1 MNESAFKLKQVKLK
15 DLLLLL
21 SAPMVLLM
29 GQKAA
34 EAQLLFPPEPVTIPV
49 PAPPVAQPT
58 PAANNSND
66 YILGVGDRL
75 QIDIFNVPEYS
86 GEQGRHQ
93 VSVDGA
99 LNLPLIGRVA
109 VQGMTLEQVSDT
121 LKQQYGEYL
130 QRPLITLTLLSAR
143 PLQIAVAGEV
153 KRPGAYTL
161 PASATPNT
169 TANMGITEA
178 SLKPPTLTRVIQMAG
193 GVTALA
199 DVRQVKIRR
208 SQAGGREQVL
218 DINLWELL
226 QSGDLQ
232 QDIPLRDGDTV
243 YVPTVTELDRVEA
256 PQLAAAN
263 FASSTR
269 QPINIAVIGEV
280 KRPGTHIL
288 EAEATPLADN
298 TENATASGALPE
310 STGVFT
316 VTKALKAAGGITAI
330 ANIREIEVRRVSR
343 TGTEQVISVNLWAL
357 LQQGD
362 VSQDVMLQQGD
373 TIVVPVA
380 KNADLADSSE
390 DVAIASFSPDNIT
403 VSVIGEVIT
412 PGQVN
417 LPPNTSLNQALL
429 AAGGMNEAR
438 ADEEE
443 VELIRLHPNGSISR
457 QTIAVNF
464 SEEISEQSNPMLRHN
479 DVIIVGRSGGA
490 AFRDGLGSVLGA
502 INPLNGVFGIL
513 RFMDIFN

>member
-1 MNESAFKLKQVKLK
+1 MKLK
-15 DLLLLL
+15 DLLLLF
-21 SAPMVLLM
+21 SAPIILLT
-29 GQKAA
+29 GVKQATS
-34 EAQLLFPPEPVTIPV
+34 QLLPPPPESVTIPV
-49 PAPPVAQPT
+49 PAPPMAQPLPT
-58 PAANNSND
+58 PMSDNPNN

-93 VSVDGA
+93 VSVDGS

-109 VQGMTLEQVSDT
+109 VGGMTLEQVTDT
-121 LKQQYGEYL
+121 LTTKYGEYL
-130 QRPLITLTLLSAR
+130 QRPLITLTMISAR

-161 PASATPNT
+161 AASATPNN
-169 TANMGITEA
+169 ANNMGMTDA

-208 SQAGGREQVL
+208 SQAGGQEQVL

-232 QDIPLRDGDTV
+232 QDIALRDGDTV
-243 YVPTVTELDRVEA
+243 YIPTVTELDRVEA

-269 QPINIAVIGEV
+269 QPINVAVIGEV
-280 KRPGTHIL
+280 NRPGTHVL
-288 EAEATPLADN
+288 EAESMPM
-298 TENATASGALPE
+298 TESGEEGISGALPE

-316 VTKALKAAGGITAI
+316 VTKALKAAGGITAS
-330 ANIREIEVRRVSR
+330 ANIRDIQIRRISR
-343 TGTEQVISVNLWAL
+343 TGTEQIIEVNLWAL
-357 LQQGD
+357 LQEGD
-362 VSQDVMLQQGD
+362 VSQDVMLQSGD
-373 TIVVPVA
+373 TITIPTA
-380 KNADLADSSE
+380 KNADANDSE
-390 DVAIASFSPDNIT
+390 EVAIASFSPDNMTI
-403 VSVIGEVIT
+403 SVVGEVLT

-429 AAGGMNEAR
+429 AAGGMNEGR
-438 ADEEE
+438 ADKDE

-457 QTIAVNF
+457 SVIAVNF
-464 SEEISEQSNPMLRHN
+464 SEEVSPENNPTLRHN

-502 INPLNGVFGIL
+502 VNPLSGVFGVL
-513 RFMDIFN
+513 RFLNIFD

>member
-1 MNESAFKLKQVKLK
+1 MKLK

-21 SAPMVLLM
+21 SAPIVWLM
-29 GQKAA
+29 GVEAA
-34 EAQLLFPPEPVTIPV
+34 KAQLLPPPPEAVTIPV
-49 PAPPVAQPT
+49 PAPPTARPQPT
-58 PAANNSND
+58 PVSNNPND

-86 GEQGRHQ
+86 GEQGQHQ
-93 VSVDGA
+93 VSVDGS
-99 LNLPLIGRVA
+99 LNLPLIGSVA
-109 VQGMTLEQVSDT
+109 VRGMTLKQVSDSLT
-121 LKQQYGEYL
+121 EKYGEYL
-130 QRPLITLTLLSAR
+130 QRPLLTLTLLSAR

-161 PASATPNT
+161 AASATPNT
-169 TANMGITEA
+169 SANMGMTPA

-208 SQAGGREQVL
+208 SQAGGTEQVL

-243 YVPTVTELDRVEA
+243 YVPTVTELDRMEA

-269 QPINIAVIGEV
+269 QPINVAVIGEV
-280 KRPGTHIL
+280 NRPGTHVL
-288 EAEATPLADN
+288 EAEAVPLPESSEDAI
-298 TENATASGALPE
+298 SGALPE

-316 VTKALKAAGGITAI
+316 VTKALKAAGGITAQ
-330 ANIREIEVRRVSR
+330 ANIRDIKVRRISR

-357 LQQGD
+357 LQEGD
-362 VSQDVMLQQGD
+362 VSQDVMLQSGD
-373 TIVVPVA
+373 TIVIPTA
-380 KNADLADSSE
+380 NNTEANSSE
-390 DVAIASFSPDNIT
+390 EVAIASFSPDNMTI
-403 VSVIGEVIT
+403 SVIGEVLT

-429 AAGGMNEAR
+429 AAGGMNEGR
-438 ADEEE
+438 ADKDE

-457 QTIAVNF
+457 QVIAVNF
-464 SEEISEQSNPMLRHN
+464 SEEVSPENNPTLRHN

-502 INPLNGVFGIL
+502 INPLNGVFGVL
-513 RFMDIFN
+513 RFLDIFD

>member
-1 MNESAFKLKQVKLK
+1 VKLK

-21 SAPMVLLM
+21 SAPIVLLL
-29 GQKAA
+29 GVKAA
-34 EAQLLFPPEPVTIPV
+34 KAQLLPPPPDSVTIPV
-49 PAPPVAQPT
+49 PAPPMAQPQ
-58 PAANNSND
+58 PGPVSNNKND

-99 LNLPLIGRVA
+99 LNLPLIGYIP
-109 VQGMTLEQVSDT
+109 VQGMTLEQVTDT
-121 LKQQYGEYL
+121 LTEKYGEYL

-161 PASATPNT
+161 AASATPNT
-169 TANMGITEA
+169 TANMGMTEA

-208 SQAGGREQVL
+208 SQPGGQEQVL

-269 QPINIAVIGEV
+269 QPINVAVIGEV
-280 KRPGTHIL
+280 NRPGTHVL
-288 EAEATPLADN
+288 EAEAVPLA
-298 TENATASGALPE
+298 ENGEEAGNGALPE

-316 VTKALKAAGGITAI
+316 VTKAIKAAGGITAQ

-357 LQQGD
+357 LQEGD
-362 VSQDVMLQQGD
+362 VSQDVMLQSGD
-373 TIVVPVA
+373 TIVIPTA
-380 KNADLADSSE
+380 KNAEANASE
-390 DVAIASFSPDNIT
+390 EVAIASFSPDNIT

-417 LPPNTSLNQALL
+417 LPPNTALNQALL
-429 AAGGMNEAR
+429 AAGGMNEGR
-438 ADEEE
+438 ADKEE

-457 QTIAVNF
+457 QVIAVNF
-464 SEEISEQSNPMLRHN
+464 SEEVSEQNNPMLRHN

-502 INPLNGVFGIL
+502 MNPLNGVFGVL
-513 RFMDIFN
+513 RFLNIFD

>member
-1 MNESAFKLKQVKLK
+1 VKLK

-21 SAPMVLLM
+21 SAPMVLLL
-29 GQKAA
+29 GVKPAQ
-34 EAQLLFPPEPVTIPV
+34 AQLLPPPPDSDSVTIPV
-49 PAPPVAQPT
+49 PAPPMAQPQPT
-58 PAANNSND
+58 AISNNPND

-86 GEQGRHQ
+86 GEQGQHQ
-93 VSVDGA
+93 VSVDGS

-109 VQGMTLEQVSDT
+109 VQGMTLEQVSDSLT
-121 LKQQYGEYL
+121 EKYGEYL
-130 QRPLITLTLLSAR
+130 QRPLLTLTLLSAR
-143 PLQIAVAGEV
+143 PLQIAVSGEV

-169 TANMGITEA
+169 TANMGMTEA

-269 QPINIAVIGEV
+269 QPINVAVIGEV
-280 KRPGTHIL
+280 NRPGTHVL
-288 EAEATPLADN
+288 EAEAVPLP
-298 TENATASGALPE
+298 ENAEEGINGALPE

-316 VTKALKAAGGITAI
+316 VTKALKAAGGITAQ
-330 ANIREIEVRRVSR
+330 ANIREIEVRRISR

-357 LQQGD
+357 LQEGD
-362 VSQDVMLQQGD
+362 VSQDVMLQSGD
-373 TIVVPVA
+373 TIVIPTA
-380 KNADLADSSE
+380 TNADANSSE

-417 LPPNTSLNQALL
+417 LPPNTALNQALL
-429 AAGGMNEAR
+429 AAGGMNEGR
-438 ADEEE
+438 ADKEE

-457 QTIAVNF
+457 QVIAVNF
-464 SEEISEQSNPMLRHN
+464 SEEVSEQNNPMLRHN

-502 INPLNGVFGIL
+502 INPLNGVFGVL
-513 RFMDIFN
+513 RFLDIFD

>member
-1 MNESAFKLKQVKLK
+1 MKLK

-21 SAPMVLLM
+21 SAPIVWLM
-29 GQKAA
+29 GVEAA
-34 EAQLLFPPEPVTIPV
+34 TAQLLPPPPDAVTIPV
-49 PAPPVAQPT
+49 PAPPTAQPQPT
-58 PAANNSND
+58 AVSNDKND

-86 GEQGRHQ
+86 GEQGIHQ
-93 VSVDGA
+93 VSVDGS
-99 LNLPLIGRVA
+99 LNLPLIGSVA
-109 VQGMTLEQVSDT
+109 VRGMTLKQVSDT
-121 LKQQYGEYL
+121 LTEKYGEYL
-130 QRPLITLTLLSAR
+130 QRPLLTLTLLSAR

-161 PASATPNT
+161 AASATPNT
-169 TANMGITEA
+169 AANMAMTPA

-208 SQAGGREQVL
+208 SGAGGTEQVL

-232 QDIPLRDGDTV
+232 QDIALRDGDTV
-243 YVPTVTELDRVEA
+243 YIPTVTELDRVEA

-263 FASSTR
+263 FAGSTR
-269 QPINIAVIGEV
+269 QPINVAVIGEV
-280 KRPGTHIL
+280 NRPGTHVL
-288 EAEATPLADN
+288 EAEAAPLPESGEDAI
-298 TENATASGALPE
+298 SGALPE

-316 VTKALKAAGGITAI
+316 VTKALKAAGGITDQ
-330 ANIREIEVRRVSR
+330 ANIRDIKVRRVSR
-343 TGTEQVISVNLWAL
+343 TGTQQVISVNLWAL
-357 LQQGD
+357 LQEGD
-362 VSQDVMLQQGD
+362 VSQDVMLQSGD
-373 TIVVPVA
+373 TIVIPT
-380 KNADLADSSE
+380 ADNIEANSSE
-390 DVAIASFSPDNIT
+390 EVAIASFSPDNMTI
-403 VSVIGEVIT
+403 SVIGEVLT

-429 AAGGMNEAR
+429 SAGGMNEGR
-438 ADEEE
+438 ADKDE

-457 QTIAVNF
+457 QVIAVNF
-464 SEEISEQSNPMLRHN
+464 SEEVSPENNPTLRHN

-502 INPLNGVFGIL
+502 ISPLNGVFGVL
-513 RFMDIFN
+513 RFLDIFD